1 MTINCHRR
9 YLNVLC
15 SLLYS
20 EKDMLPKLLLWI
32 FALILLPSMS
42 VGHHSHVNY
51 AVSEFT
57 QLEGIVREVHLIN
70 PHSWIYLE
78 VQNDDDEPVIW
89 ALEST
94 TPDGL
99 QRRGIRP
106 DFVRAGDRVKVRCH
120 LQRDG
125 HSACLLGF
133 LTPMHGDAER
143 GHGIELEW
151 D

>member
-1 MTINCHRR
+1 
-9 YLNVLC
+9 
-15 SLLYS
+15 
-20 EKDMLPKLLLWI
+20 MLPKSIFWI
-32 FALILLPSMS
+32 FGLILLPNISA
-42 VGHHSHVNY
+42 GHHSHVNY

-57 QLEGIVREVHLIN
+57 HLEGIVREVHLIN

-78 VQNDDDEPVIW
+78 VEDDQGEPVIW

-94 TPDGL
+94 SPDGL

-106 DFVRAGDRVKVRCH
+106 DFVLVGDRVKVRCH

-133 LTPMHGDAER
+133 LTPLHGDTER
-143 GHGIELEW
+143 GHGIEQEW

>member
-1 MTINCHRR
+1 MLARSSM
-9 YLNVLC
+9 LVA
-15 SLLYS
+15 SLL
-20 EKDMLPKLLLWI
+20 
-32 FALILLPSMS
+32 LLPNLSD
-42 VGHHSHVNY
+42 GHHSHVNY

-57 QLEGIVREVHLIN
+57 YLEGIVREVHLIN

-78 VQNDDDEPVIW
+78 VQEDQNEPVIW

-99 QRRGIRP
+99 VRGGIQP
-106 DFVRAGDRVKVRCH
+106 DFVRVGDRIKVRCH
-120 LQRDG
+120 RQRDS

-133 LTPMHGDAER
+133 LTPLHGDSER
-143 GHGIELEW
+143 GHGIEKEW